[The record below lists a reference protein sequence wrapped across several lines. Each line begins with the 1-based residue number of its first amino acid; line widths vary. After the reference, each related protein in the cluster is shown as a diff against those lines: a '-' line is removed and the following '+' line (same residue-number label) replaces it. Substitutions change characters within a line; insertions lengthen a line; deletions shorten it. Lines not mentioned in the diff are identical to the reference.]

1 MYFSDRKDVVFINR
15 FGGFLTAE
23 GPEGFTLLETDIP
36 GFPGGFDAAEYTSL
50 EIAPG
55 FVRVEPGFLAH
66 FTGMKELILGPTVK
80 ELTLTAALKKQ
91 LRKQKVLMLGHL
103 GGPAERIAEELTLKF
118 RQADIF
124 LADHRD
130 EEHYEYSKLTL
141 CFAEEGPHLL
151 EDVYTQGW
159 AASNYGGGVIQT
171 DLPADFYKDETPDSF
186 AERFGERFREQIRQ
200 NAELAAFLAE
210 ANRRLILSFHR

>member
-23 GPEGFTLLETDIP
+23 APEGFTLLETDIP

-91 LRKQKVLMLGHL
+91 LRKQKVLMRGHF
-103 GGPAERIAEELTLKF
+103 GGPAEQIAKELTLKF
-118 RQADIF
+118 RHSDIF
-124 LADHRD
+124 LADHTD
-130 EEHYEYSKLTL
+130 EKHHEYSKLTL
-141 CFAEEGPHLL
+141 FFSDEGPYIL
-151 EDVYTQGW
+151 EDVYTPGW
-159 AASNYGGGVIQT
+159 AASNYGGGVIRT
-171 DLPADFYKDETPDSF
+171 DLPKDFYVGQTPESF
-186 AERFGERFREQIRQ
+186 AEHFSDRFRDQIRQ
-200 NAELAAFLAE
+200 NKELAAFLAE
-210 ANRRLILSFHR
+210 ANRRPQK